1 MDDGQENFGIRLG
14 KLSGL
19 GLLRLRRKVWAPP
32 VGVATWHE
40 GTCGVC
46 RSPGV
51 LVTEPRDFGH
61 LQGLPAQEARE

>member
-1 MDDGQENFGIRLG
+1 MTVRKTSE
-14 KLSGL
+14 SGS
-19 GLLRLRRKVWAPP
+19 GSYPAWVCFDCGEKYGRRP

-61 LQGLPAQEARE
+61 LPGLPAQEARA